1 MVREFQMSC
10 LSTTDY
16 IKEYNLVYITAGH
29 RLLVWEY
36 QSLNQW
42 SIYDGII
49 GNIQKVCFIQS
60 KSPLSPECTFDLVVA
75 TSTEITLVGVCLK
88 DKNVNKIY
96 NFLRIDIIL

>member
-42 SIYDGII
+42 SIYDEII

-60 KSPLSPECTFDLVVA
+60 KSPLSF
-75 TSTEITLVGVCLK
+75 
-88 DKNVNKIY
+88 KISPIKRAFY
-96 NFLRIDIIL
+96 LIFNSSIIICFGKKFPQ

>member
-1 MVREFQMSC
+1 MIISAFRLY
-10 LSTTDY
+10 LSIQNISIGD
-16 IKEYNLVYITAGH
+16 NCFIT
-29 RLLVWEY
+29 
-36 QSLNQW
+36 QNC
-42 SIYDGII
+42 SILTHFFSMDRRFYFDKVFI